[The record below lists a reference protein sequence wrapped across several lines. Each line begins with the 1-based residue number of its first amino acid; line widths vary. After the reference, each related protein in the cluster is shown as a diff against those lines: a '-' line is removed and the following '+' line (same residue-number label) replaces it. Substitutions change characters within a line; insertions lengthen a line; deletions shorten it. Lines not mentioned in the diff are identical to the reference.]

1 MWAQS
6 IIDPT
11 RFAIFGL
18 FIGVLIAAP
27 VGPVNI
33 VCIQRTLERGFWGGF
48 AAGLGA
54 VLADGMIA
62 MVAAYGATAISD
74 VMRDHQLKIELA
86 GSVILT
92 IFGLK
97 VFMARPKIVATAT
110 TNIAR
115 LRNCSWRTIPQ
126 FLRPTLRYRVWKLVP
141 HLAIVPQTF
150 FLTITNPGS
159 ILGVLALFGGAT
171 SVLGGISTW
180 VQAITAVTSIMTGS
194 LAWWAGPFPAYLP
207 RPPQADRGPPEADQS
222 GLRRCSCRVRLRA
235 VRAIR
240 LWARRPQ
247 DHRRASVAAVC
258 HARLPFS
265 RQIRRFSALPIEFDY
280 NVAQMI

>member
-11 RFAIFGL
+11 RFAVLGV
-18 FIGVLIAAP
+18 FIGILIAAP

-54 VLADGMIA
+54 VLADGMVA
-62 MVAAYGATAISD
+62 MIAAYGASAISGF
-74 VMRDHQLKIELA
+74 MRDHQLKIEFM
-86 GSVILT
+86 GGVILT
-92 IFGLK
+92 VFGLN
-97 VFMARPKIVATAT
+97 VFWARPRIAATAT

-115 LRNCSWRTIPQ
+115 LRQLSATIPQ
-126 FLRPTLRYRVWKLVP
+126 FLRPTLRYRVWRLVP
-141 HLAIVPQTF
+141 HLSIVPQTF

-159 ILGVLALFGGAT
+159 ILGVFALFGGAT

-194 LAWWAGPFPAYLP
+194 LAWWAGLS
-207 RPPQADRGPPEADQS
+207 RLISRVRHKLTEDR
-222 GLRRCSCRVRLRA
+222 LRRINQVSGVVLVVFGFVLFAQFAYGLAGHRIGGTHPLSPFASHA
-235 VRAIR
+235 VNAFQATPP
-240 LWARRPQ
+240 L
-247 DHRRASVAAVC
+247 
-258 HARLPFS
+258 
-265 RQIRRFSALPIEFDY
+265 
-280 NVAQMI
+280 

>member
-11 RFAIFGL
+11 RFAILGV

-54 VLADGMIA
+54 VLADGMIS
-62 MVAAYGATAISD
+62 MIAAYGATAISGF
-74 VMRDHQLKIELA
+74 MRAHQLKIELA
-86 GSVILT
+86 GGVILT
-92 IFGLK
+92 VFGLN
-97 VFMARPKIVATAT
+97 VFWAQPRIVATAT

-115 LRNCSWRTIPQ
+115 LRQLTATIPL
-126 FLRPTLRYRVWKLVP
+126 FLRPTLRYRVWRLVP
-141 HLAIVPQTF
+141 HLNIVPQTF
-150 FLTITNPGS
+150 FLTITNPAS

-194 LAWWAGPFPAYLP
+194 LAWWAGLS
-207 RPPQADRGPPEADQS
+207 RLIS
-222 GLRRCSCRVRLRA
+222 RVRHKLTEKRLRLINQISGA
-235 VRAIR
+235 VLVVFGFVLFGEFAFG
-240 LWARRPQ
+240 LAG
-247 DHRRASVAAVC
+247 HRIADG
-258 HARLPFS
+258 HTL
-265 RQIRRFSALPIEFDY
+265 ALFGSYAFAGFQPTPPL
-280 NVAQMI
+280 